1 MWGLSCCN
9 PSSAL
14 NLWHISPLMLSRYV
28 TDCPVRKD
36 SSFPPKNCKPASL
49 QVHKQKQIRCIWAS
63 MLQMPRLEATFLLLY
78 WINTA
83 TDLMQA
89 ETNVAISQDV
99 PPDTEGQLF
108 VHSKIQYQ
116 AADLQWGFPPF
127 IQKDWVSTMSR
138 FTQTAPTEVTKLSP
152 KIMPKL
158 CISKNNQQVQGW
170 WSYSQ

>member
-1 MWGLSCCN
+1 MSLTA
-9 PSSAL
+9 PSGKTVHSL
-14 NLWHISPLMLSRYV
+14 LRI
-28 TDCPVRKD
+28 
-36 SSFPPKNCKPASL
+36 ASL
-49 QVHKQKQIRCIWAS
+49 QVCKFTNKSRSDAS
-63 MLQMPRLEATFLLLY
+63 EPLLQMPRLEATFLLLY

-89 ETNVAISQDV
+89 ETNAAISQDV

-127 IQKDWVSTMSR
+127 IQKDWVSTMSY
-138 FTQTAPTEVTKLSP
+138 FTRTAPTEVTKLSP

-158 CISKNNQQVQGW
+158 RISKNNQQVQGW